1 MLKCFWGIASS
12 NFWVHRL
19 QRFLF
24 IYLALEGAYKE
35 KEKKNEA
42 KQSAPFRVG
51 SHSHCHGFDRMW
63 RPLPRSRAPAGAG
76 GGGCQ
81 ARGRRGVAAPRRC

>member
-35 KEKKNEA
+35 KEKK
-42 KQSAPFRVG
+42 K
-51 SHSHCHGFDRMW
+51 
-63 RPLPRSRAPAGAG
+63 
-76 GGGCQ
+76 
-81 ARGRRGVAAPRRC
+81 